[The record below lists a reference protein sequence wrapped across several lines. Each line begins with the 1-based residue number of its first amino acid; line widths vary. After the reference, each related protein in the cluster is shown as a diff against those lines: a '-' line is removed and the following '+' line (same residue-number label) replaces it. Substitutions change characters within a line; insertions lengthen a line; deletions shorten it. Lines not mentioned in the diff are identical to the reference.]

1 MTPKHLAKIDINLA
15 NAEQQRS
22 NSLSLRALVE
32 SMLEQTAADMQKQ
45 VHVTTAAFQ
54 LNVQEI
60 KTAKIQMED
69 QLAKVGKMSGWC
81 MAEGE

>member
-81 MAEGE
+81 IYG